1 MLDLDFK
8 IKKLDNLKF
17 SYNELVEYYET
28 VAVNYPQLKWT
39 LPAEMNMKTHRVA
52 DMYSWAIQSNLKDPT
67 KPCSPYHI
75 DVGEEICESDDFK
88 VPTALV
94 FGIAKRLLDTL
105 PDIRQLGIS
114 GHPPG
119 TYIDLHPDNDEFLKI
134 HIPIKT
140 NKDAWFFFEAEKFNM
155 EVGSAYMVN
164 TVESH
169 GTDNQGD
176 TDRIHLIFK
185 FPMSVA
191 ATIMNTDYT
200 I

>member
-1 MLDLDFK
+1 MLDLNFK

-28 VAVNYPQLKWT
+28 VVVKHPQLKWT
-39 LPAEMNMKTHRVA
+39 LPSGMDMETHRVA

-75 DVGEEICESDDFK
+75 DVGEEICEADDCK
-88 VPTALV
+88 VPTALI

-140 NKDAWFFFEAEKFNM
+140 NKDAWFFFEGEKFNM

-164 TVESH
+164 TVENH
-169 GTDNQGD
+169 GTDNQGN

-191 ATIMNTDYT
+191 ATIMNTEYT